1 MLPIASI
8 IASLLLPITNKVIDT
23 LGGLA
28 KNTVNTLLNT
38 APPVQNTTTPKNN
51 QIFF

>member
-8 IASLLLPITNKVIDT
+8 VAPLILPIANKAIDT
-23 LGGLA
+23 LDGLA
-28 KNTVNTLLNT
+28 KNTMNSLLNT
-38 APPVQNTTTPKNN
+38 VLPVHNNAPPQKN

>member
-8 IASLLLPITNKVIDT
+8 VAPLILPIANKAIDT

-38 APPVQNTTTPKNN
+38 APPVQNNTLPPRN

>member
-8 IASLLLPITNKVIDT
+8 IAPLLLPITNKVIDT

-38 APPVQNTTTPKNN
+38 APPVQNTTPKNN